1 MHRSTIRPSQRHPSQ
16 LRNSGL
22 LRRVLANG
30 ALALASLCGPATNS
44 ALAAEGAPPADVA
57 TTPATTAA
65 PPTGDIRIRH
75 KAGSGL
81 TFTTAD
87 GSNFTIRTRVMML
100 AERDNPETG
109 DARQGLTVRRARVVL
124 QHVSKPLQLESKLE
138 LAISPRDLGFSGGVP
153 HNTPA
158 LSWSVEW
165 ERLRDLHVRIGQFKI
180 GYSRQ
185 RVISSGDLQ
194 LVDRTLV
201 QSEFNLDRDIGVELY
216 SHDLGGLDR
225 MRYVIGVYNGEGR
238 DVTGLSDSPPL
249 ALARFE
255 WLPMGSFDDYKEAD
269 IKRTPTPKVSIGV
282 AGAYMPEAARD
293 RGVLGS
299 VPTDGGTTDQ
309 TMMTADLHAKW
320 RGLSLSLE
328 GHKRDGK
335 RNPGDKGAVQAAR
348 SGWGAVATLGW
359 MLPIEGDFEACA
371 RFGVIRGAAG
381 GSLPD
386 LREAGAGLSW
396 YLNGHG
402 NKLQADVISLDQAGT
417 SELRARLQ
425 LQVSL

>member
-16 LRNSGL
+16 PRNSGL

-30 ALALASLCGPATNS
+30 ALALAGLCGPATNS

-57 TTPATTAA
+57 TTPATTPATTAA
-65 PPTGDIRIRH
+65 PRTGDIRIRH

-109 DARQGLTVRRARVVL
+109 DAQQGLTVRRARVVL

-225 MRYVIGVYNGEGR
+225 MRYLIGVYNG
-238 DVTGLSDSPPL
+238 
-249 ALARFE
+249 
-255 WLPMGSFDDYKEAD
+255 
-269 IKRTPTPKVSIGV
+269 
-282 AGAYMPEAARD
+282 
-293 RGVLGS
+293 
-299 VPTDGGTTDQ
+299 
-309 TMMTADLHAKW
+309 
-320 RGLSLSLE
+320 
-328 GHKRDGK
+328 
-335 RNPGDKGAVQAAR
+335 
-348 SGWGAVATLGW
+348 
-359 MLPIEGDFEACA
+359 
-371 RFGVIRGAAG
+371 
-381 GSLPD
+381 
-386 LREAGAGLSW
+386 
-396 YLNGHG
+396 
-402 NKLQADVISLDQAGT
+402 
-417 SELRARLQ
+417 
-425 LQVSL
+425 